1 MTDEQREEHEK
12 KQITI
17 EVINEDDG
25 HEGKVHAHP
34 SDLVRTVV
42 EKAYHEVVKRAP
54 QPGDRV
60 RCVGS
65 GEDVLKYADMH
76 IGTYVASHC
85 RSHEWLF
92 AGQTGGA

>member
-1 MTDEQREEHEK
+1 MVDVEREDHEK
-12 KQITI
+12 KRITI

-34 SDLVRTVV
+34 SELVRAVV
-42 EKAYHEVVKRAP
+42 ALAYKEVIKREP
-54 QPGDRV
+54 QPGDRM

-65 GEDVLKYADMH
+65 GEEVLKHAELP
-76 IGTYVASHC
+76 IGVYVESHC